1 MNIFNRENKENISP
15 EFHDYSKDA
24 DQTRFLRMAFTLAM
38 ITIVGLFLLE
48 FFHPAG
54 AEHTPVFFTSEI
66 THILINGIAIA
77 FFGLGTYIYGKSVGA
92 ADAMLKMAGNGNGGN
107 GNGMQTNNQNQTD
120 TNNNT
125 KK

>member
-1 MNIFNRENKENISP
+1 MNILNKKKEPVDQYN
-15 EFHDYSKDA
+15 DYSKDA
-24 DQTRFLRMAFTLAM
+24 DQTRFLWMAFSLAM

-54 AEHTPVFFTSEI
+54 KDHTPVFFTSEI

-107 GNGMQTNNQNQTD
+107 NYNGTY
-120 TNNNT
+120 
-125 KK
+125 KKKEIQ